1 MAPSFGTAEALRQ
14 CVPMGLLKVVEAGE
28 CSFLSYFSFKNS
40 TDLVCSAEVIKAKF
54 YFMISCVVKT
64 IIFFTFSPL
73 LQSLLL
79 SSPLLLSPLS
89 LSSL

>member
-1 MAPSFGTAEALRQ
+1 MTGSASGGIHAQPFRQ
-14 CVPMGLLKVVEAGE
+14 SEKSGE

-40 TDLVCSAEVIKAKF
+40 TDLVRNAEVIKAKF